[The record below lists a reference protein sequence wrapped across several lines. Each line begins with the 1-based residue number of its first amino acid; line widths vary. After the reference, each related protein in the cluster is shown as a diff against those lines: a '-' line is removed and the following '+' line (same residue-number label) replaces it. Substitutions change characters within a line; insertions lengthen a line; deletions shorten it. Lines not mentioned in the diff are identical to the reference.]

1 MPSTIRPK
9 TFETSRLLDFCTEKE
24 LTNQVGVKKADWP
37 LVVVKELVDNAL
49 DACEEA
55 GVPPEITVTLDK
67 DAITVADNGP
77 GMPEETI
84 NGVLDY
90 NIRVSSREAYV
101 APTRGAQGN
110 ALKTVVAMPYVLSG
124 DCGRVDI
131 TAQGKRHEITFSAD
145 HIRQEP
151 VVERD
156 LSGSGAGE
164 VLCHPG
170 HERCAN
176 RDIREERRGLRGR

>member
-67 DAITVADNGP
+67 DAITVVDNGP

-101 APTRGAQGN
+101 APTIVGF
-110 ALKTVVAMPYVLSG
+110 KSTVFTEADL
-124 DCGRVDI
+124 
-131 TAQGKRHEITFSAD
+131 GKAVGTSDTGTLIAY
-145 HIRQEP
+145 
-151 VVERD
+151 
-156 LSGSGAGE
+156 GAGVFNPASTGGAYPRIGRLQR
-164 VLCHPG
+164 VLDGYAYVQLDSPFVI
-170 HERCAN
+170 
-176 RDIREERRGLRGR
+176 DVT